1 MQLTLQK
8 VQKVRLEQFR
18 NDVKTICVIALEMF
32 LVSKLKAKEKHSLS
46 FALFR
51 FVNEYKTLYGKLSI
65 LVEIFWFQRFRVV
78 HFVCFLVSMFNI
90 K

>member
-32 LVSKLKAKEKHSLS
+32 LVSKLKTKQSLKTFTL

-51 FVNEYKTLYGKLSI
+51 FANKYKTLYGKVSI
-65 LVEIFWFQRFRVV
+65 PVKIFW
-78 HFVCFLVSMFNI
+78 L
-90 K
+90 